1 MEEEKGESSPE
12 EKKTGAAAEE
22 GTGTQGSE
30 KRPEDQ
36 ADCDKESPPQSRM
49 NTRPSESLF
58 NSLKQLHLYV
68 EDSKSPMESS
78 SGTLSGPEFTQ
89 PFESMPPMARTYNE
103 RKETKGT
110 IKLNI
115 SNLSGLKNKV
125 TSSFYTIANLPW
137 RLAAKTEN
145 SKRTNNTRFFSIYID
160 CNPESESTLW
170 CCEAVVEFR
179 LIVQNKQSGQDFT
192 RHFTNTFSY
201 NSNNWGFPSF
211 IEFSEISNPDKGFIK
226 NDKVVIEAH
235 IVVRSVSGVSRI
247 PVFDFLSRSNSMSDG
262 ILVVDGTKLYIS
274 KQYLA
279 LYSPVFEAMF
289 YSNFIE
295 RDKKEIPVED
305 VLLEEFLELLHV
317 VYPSHKS
324 ITVENVEYLLE
335 LGDKFQIQFVMDQ
348 CEAFLQ
354 TADDV
359 SLATK
364 LVWAD
369 QYLLSRL
376 QHSCVRAMT
385 SPNDIKTLKATDE
398 YRKLSDTTRAALLE
412 KLVKFL

>member
-1 MEEEKGESSPE
+1 MEEERNNSSSDEKTGSGEGVQSPE
-12 EKKTGAAAEE
+12 RG
-22 GTGTQGSE
+22 
-30 KRPEDQ
+30 PDLQ

-49 NTRPSESLF
+49 ANRAPESFF
-58 NSLKQLHLYV
+58 NSFKQLHLYD
-68 EDSKSPMESS
+68 DSKSPMESGS
-78 SGTLSGPEFTQ
+78 STLGGPEYTQ
-89 PFESMPPMARTYNE
+89 PLDSLPAARAYCE
-103 RKETKGT
+103 RRETRGT

-125 TSSFYTIANLPW
+125 TSSFFTIANLPW

-145 SKRTNNTRFFSIYID
+145 SKRTNSTRFFSIYID

-179 LIVQNKQSGQDFT
+179 LLAQNKQLGQDFT
-192 RHFTNTFSY
+192 RQFTNIFSY

-211 IEFSEISNPDKGFIK
+211 IEFSEISNPEKGFIK

-235 IVVRSVSGVSRI
+235 IVVRSVSGVPRV

-305 VLLEEFLELLHV
+305 ALLDEFLELLHV
-317 VYPSHKS
+317 LYPSHKP

-348 CEAFLQ
+348 CENFLQ
-354 TADDV
+354 TTDEV
-359 SLATK
+359 PLATK

-376 QHSCVRAMT
+376 QHSCIRAMT
-385 SPNDIKTLKATDE
+385 SPNDIKTLKSTDE